1 MPIVLDLPLAPD
13 MLRGYSSLIM
23 EHGRPFCFKEG
34 MKRRKRQ
41 AREALDK
48 CIDTLEKC
56 KELLKK
62 KELNEIQYEK
72 A

>member
-1 MPIVLDLPLAPD
+1 
-13 MLRGYSSLIM
+13 M